1 MLAPLK
7 KSYDKT
13 RQPIKEQRH
22 YFAFRLVKTLVFPV
36 VMYGCESWTIKK
48 AKSRGISFE
57 LVLELLEKTLES
69 PLACKEIQPTMLK
82 EISPG
87 CSLER
92 LVLKLKL
99 NTLVT

>member
-22 YFAFRLVKTLVFPV
+22 YFAFRLVKTMVFPV
-36 VMYGCESWTIKK
+36 VMYGGESFTIKK

-87 CSLER
+87 CSLEG